1 MKKIII
7 NHKEYTMP
15 KVSADDYMD
24 YLDAS
29 EVVNSTQQSGYK
41 REHIQLMCEWIVRLY
56 NNQFTMEEL
65 KDVETGLDA
74 ADIIME
80 FMGIDL
86 EIAEKISKK
95 MEKIQKN
102 FTTGK

>member
-1 MKKIII
+1 MRIG
-7 NHKEYTMP
+7 
-15 KVSADDYMD
+15 ADEYMD

-29 EVVNSTQQSGYK
+29 ETINSTQSKGYK

-56 NNQFTMEEL
+56 GNQFTMEEL
-65 KDVETGLDA
+65 KNSETGLEA

-86 EIAEKISKK
+86 EIAEKISKR
-95 MEKIQKN
+95 MERVQKN
-102 FTTGK
+102 FTISK